1 MAKLVSKTYGQALF
15 ELALEGNAL
24 EQILEEEAFVK
35 EVFAGNEELVTLL
48 NHPKISKDEK
58 IQVVENIFKG
68 KISDTMLGFLVV
80 VVTKER
86 YDELE
91 QIFQYLEEKVRE
103 YKNIGV
109 VSVTTAV
116 ELSDEQKERLKVK
129 LLQVTSF
136 KQLEFNYLVDPQI
149 IGGMILRIG
158 DRIVDSSIRTEI
170 DQMAKSLS
178 KIQLS

>member
-15 ELALEGNAL
+15 ELALDENAL

-35 EVFAGNEELVTLL
+35 EVFADNEDLVTLL

-58 IQVVENIFKG
+58 IRVVENIFKG
-68 KISDTMLGFLVV
+68 KISDTMVGFLVI

-91 QIFQYLEEKVRE
+91 HIFQYLEEKVRE

-116 ELSDEQKERLKVK
+116 SLSDEQKSQLKNRL
-129 LLQVTSF
+129 LEVTAF
-136 KQLEFNYLVDPQI
+136 KQLEFSYTVEPAI

-158 DRIVDSSIRTEI
+158 DRVVDSSIRTEI

-178 KIQLS
+178 KLQLS

>member
-15 ELALEGNAL
+15 ELALEENAL

-35 EVFAGNEELVTLL
+35 EVFTENEDLVTLL

-68 KISDTMLGFLVV
+68 KISDTMVGFLVT

-86 YDELE
+86 YDELNN
-91 QIFQYLEEKVRE
+91 IFQYLEEKVKE

-116 ELSDEQKERLKVK
+116 KLTEEQKVQLTNRL
-129 LLQVTSF
+129 LEVTSF
-136 KQLEFNYLVDPQI
+136 KQLEFNYEVNPDI

-158 DRIVDSSIRTEI
+158 DRVVDSSIRTEI

>member
-15 ELALEGNAL
+15 ELALENNAL

-35 EVFAGNEELVTLL
+35 EVFADNEDLVTLL

-58 IQVVENIFKG
+58 IRVVENIFKG
-68 KISDTMLGFLVV
+68 KISDTMVGFLVI

-86 YDELE
+86 YDELDH
-91 QIFQYLEEKVRE
+91 IFQYLEEKIRE

-116 ELSDEQKERLKVK
+116 ELSDEQKSQLKDR

-136 KQLEFNYLVDPQI
+136 KQLEFNYTVDAAI

-158 DRIVDSSIRTEI
+158 DRVVDSSIRNEI
-170 DQMAKSLS
+170 EQMAKSLT

>member
-15 ELALEGNAL
+15 ELALEENAL

-35 EVFAGNEELVTLL
+35 EVFAENGDLVTLL

-68 KISDTMLGFLVV
+68 NMSDTMLGFLVTIV
-80 VVTKER
+80 KKER
-86 YDELE
+86 FGELE
-91 QIFQYLEEKVRE
+91 HIFQYLEEKVRE

-109 VSVTTAV
+109 VNVTTAV
-116 ELSDEQKERLKVK
+116 ELSDEQKERLKDR
-129 LLQVTSF
+129 LLEITSF
-136 KQLEFNYLVDPQI
+136 KQLEFDYSINPDI

-158 DRIVDSSIRTEI
+158 DRVVDSSIRTEI
-170 DQMAKSLS
+170 DEMAKSLS

>member
-15 ELALEGNAL
+15 ELALEENAL
-24 EQILEEEAFVK
+24 EQVLEEEAFVK
-35 EVFAGNEELVTLL
+35 EVFAENEDLVTLL

-58 IQVVENIFKG
+58 IQVVENIFKS
-68 KISDTMLGFLVV
+68 KISDTMVGFLVT

-86 YDELE
+86 YDELNN
-91 QIFQYLEEKVRE
+91 IFQYLEEKVKE

-116 ELSDEQKERLKVK
+116 ELTEEQKVQLTNRL
-129 LLQVTSF
+129 LEVTSF
-136 KQLEFNYLVDPQI
+136 KQLEFNYEVNPDI

-158 DRIVDSSIRTEI
+158 DRVVDSSIRTEI

>member
-15 ELALEGNAL
+15 ELALEKNAL

-35 EVFAGNEELVTLL
+35 EVFAENEELVTML

-58 IQVVENIFKG
+58 IQVVENIFKD
-68 KISDTMLGFLVV
+68 KISDTMVGFLVI

-91 QIFQYLEEKVRE
+91 HIFQYFEEKVRE

-116 ELSDEQKERLKVK
+116 ELSDDQKEQLRKRL
-129 LLQVTSF
+129 LEITSF
-136 KQLEFNYLVDPQI
+136 KQLEFNYTINPDI
-149 IGGMILRIG
+149 IGGMVLRIG
-158 DRIVDSSIRTEI
+158 DRVVDSSIRTQI
-170 DQMAKSLS
+170 DQMAKGLS

>member
-15 ELALEGNAL
+15 ELALEENAL

-35 EVFAGNEELVTLL
+35 EVFAENEDLVTLL

-58 IQVVENIFKG
+58 IQVMENIFKG
-68 KISDTMLGFLVV
+68 KISDTMVGFLVII
-80 VVTKER
+80 VTKER
-86 YDELE
+86 YDELG

-109 VSVTTAV
+109 VGVTTAV
-116 ELSDEQKERLKVK
+116 DLTEEQKVQLKNRL
-129 LLQVTSF
+129 LEVTSF
-136 KQLEFNYLVDPQI
+136 KQLEFNYEVNPDI

-158 DRIVDSSIRTEI
+158 DRVVDSSIRTEI
-170 DQMAKSLS
+170 DQMAKSLT

>member
-15 ELALEGNAL
+15 ELALEENAL

-35 EVFAGNEELVTLL
+35 EVFAENEDLVTLL

-68 KISDTMLGFLVV
+68 KISDTMVGFLVT

-86 YDELE
+86 YDELNH
-91 QIFQYLEEKVRE
+91 IFQYLEERVKE

-116 ELSDEQKERLKVK
+116 ELTEEQKVQLTNRL
-129 LLQVTSF
+129 LEVTSF
-136 KQLEFNYLVDPQI
+136 KQLEFNYEVNPDI

-158 DRIVDSSIRTEI
+158 DRVVDSSIRTEI

>member
-15 ELALEGNAL
+15 ELALEENAL

-35 EVFAGNEELVTLL
+35 EVFAENEDLVTLL

-68 KISDTMLGFLVV
+68 KISDTMVGFLVT

-86 YDELE
+86 YDELNH
-91 QIFQYLEEKVRE
+91 IFQYLEERVKE

-116 ELSDEQKERLKVK
+116 EL
-129 LLQVTSF
+129 
-136 KQLEFNYLVDPQI
+136 
-149 IGGMILRIG
+149 
-158 DRIVDSSIRTEI
+158 TE
-170 DQMAKSLS
+170 
-178 KIQLS
+178 

>member
-15 ELALEGNAL
+15 ELALEENAL

-35 EVFAGNEELVTLL
+35 EVFAENEDLVTLL

-68 KISDTMLGFLVV
+68 KISDTMVGFLVI

-86 YDELE
+86 YDELNH
-91 QIFQYLEEKVRE
+91 IFQYLEEKVKE

-116 ELSDEQKERLKVK
+116 ELTEEQKLQLTKRL
-129 LLQVTSF
+129 LEVTSF
-136 KQLEFNYLVDPQI
+136 KQLEFHYEVNPDI

-158 DRIVDSSIRTEI
+158 DRVVDSSIRTEI

>member
-15 ELALEGNAL
+15 ELALEENAL

-35 EVFAGNEELVTLL
+35 EVFAENEDLVTLL

-68 KISDTMLGFLVV
+68 KISDTMVGFLVT

-86 YDELE
+86 YDELNN
-91 QIFQYLEEKVRE
+91 IFQYLEEKVKE

-116 ELSDEQKERLKVK
+116 KLTEEQKVQLTNRL
-129 LLQVTSF
+129 LEVTSF
-136 KQLEFNYLVDPQI
+136 KQLEFNYEVNPDI

-158 DRIVDSSIRTEI
+158 DRVVDSSIRTEI

>member
-15 ELALEGNAL
+15 ELALEENAL

-35 EVFAGNEELVTLL
+35 EVFAENEDLVTLL

-68 KISDTMLGFLVV
+68 KISDTMVGFLVT

-86 YDELE
+86 YDELNN
-91 QIFQYLEEKVRE
+91 IFQYLEEKVKE

-116 ELSDEQKERLKVK
+116 ELTEEQKVQLTNRL
-129 LLQVTSF
+129 LEVTSF
-136 KQLEFNYLVDPQI
+136 KQLEFNYEVNPDI

-158 DRIVDSSIRTEI
+158 DRVVDSSIRTEI

>member
-15 ELALEGNAL
+15 ELALEENAL

-35 EVFAGNEELVTLL
+35 EVFAENEDLVTLL

-58 IQVVENIFKG
+58 SQVVENMFKG
-68 KISDTMLGFLVV
+68 KISDTMVGFLVT

-86 YDELE
+86 YDELNN
-91 QIFQYLEEKVRE
+91 IFQYLEEKVKE

-116 ELSDEQKERLKVK
+116 KLTEEQKVQLTNRL
-129 LLQVTSF
+129 LEVTSF
-136 KQLEFNYLVDPQI
+136 KQLEFNYEVNPDI

-158 DRIVDSSIRTEI
+158 DRVVDSSIRTEI

>member
-15 ELALEGNAL
+15 ELALENNAL

-35 EVFAGNEELVTLL
+35 EVFAENGDLVTLL

-68 KISDTMLGFLVV
+68 NMSDTMLGFLVTIV
-80 VVTKER
+80 KKER
-86 YDELE
+86 FGELE
-91 QIFQYLEEKVRE
+91 HIFQYLEEKVRE

-109 VSVTTAV
+109 VNVTTAV
-116 ELSDEQKERLKVK
+116 ELSDEQKERLKDR
-129 LLQVTSF
+129 LLEITSF
-136 KQLEFNYLVDPQI
+136 KQLEFDYSINPDI

-158 DRIVDSSIRTEI
+158 DRVVDSSIRTEI
-170 DQMAKSLS
+170 DEMAKSLS

>member
-15 ELALEGNAL
+15 ELALENNAL

-35 EVFAGNEELVTLL
+35 EVFAENGDLVTLL
-48 NHPKISKDEK
+48 NHPKLSKDEK

-68 KISDTMLGFLVV
+68 NMSDTMLGFLVTIV
-80 VVTKER
+80 KKER
-86 YDELE
+86 FGELE
-91 QIFQYLEEKVRE
+91 HIFQYLEEKVRE

-109 VSVTTAV
+109 VNVTTAV
-116 ELSDEQKERLKVK
+116 ELSDEQKERLKDR
-129 LLQVTSF
+129 LLEITSF
-136 KQLEFNYLVDPQI
+136 KQLEFDYSINPDI

-158 DRIVDSSIRTEI
+158 DRVVDSSIRTEI
-170 DQMAKSLS
+170 DEMAKSLS

>member
-116 ELSDEQKERLKVK
+116 ELSDEQKEHLKVK
-129 LLQVTSF
+129 LLEVTSF

>member
-15 ELALEGNAL
+15 ELALEEHAL

-35 EVFAGNEELVTLL
+35 EVFAENEELVTLL

-58 IQVVENIFKG
+58 VKVMENIFKN
-68 KISDTMLGFLVV
+68 KLSDTMVGFLAIVV
-80 VVTKER
+80 NKER
-86 YDELE
+86 YSELE
-91 QIFQYLEEKVRE
+91 SIFQYFEDKVRE

-116 ELSDEQKERLKVK
+116 ELTDVQKEQLTKRL
-129 LLQVTSF
+129 LETTSF
-136 KQLEFNYLVDPQI
+136 KQLEFSYTIEPEI

-158 DRIVDSSIRTEI
+158 DRIVDSSIRTELNE
-170 DQMAKSLS
+170 MAKSLT

>member
-1 MAKLVSKTYGQALF
+1 M
-15 ELALEGNAL
+15 
-24 EQILEEEAFVK
+24 K
-35 EVFAGNEELVTLL
+35 EVFAENEDLVTLL

-68 KISDTMLGFLVV
+68 KISDTMVGFLVI

-86 YDELE
+86 YDELNH
-91 QIFQYLEEKVRE
+91 IFQYLEEKVKE

-116 ELSDEQKERLKVK
+116 ELTEEQKLQLTKRL
-129 LLQVTSF
+129 LEVTSF
-136 KQLEFNYLVDPQI
+136 KQLEFHYEVNPDI

-158 DRIVDSSIRTEI
+158 DRVVDSSIRTEI

>member
-15 ELALEGNAL
+15 ELALEENAL

-35 EVFAGNEELVTLL
+35 EVFAENEDLVTLL

-68 KISDTMLGFLVV
+68 KISDTMLGFLVI

-86 YDELE
+86 YDELN
-91 QIFQYLEEKVRE
+91 QIFQCLEEKVKE

-116 ELSDEQKERLKVK
+116 ELSDEQKARLTQR
-129 LLQVTSF
+129 LLEVTSF
-136 KQLEFNYLVDPQI
+136 KDLEFCYTIDPEI
-149 IGGMILRIG
+149 IGGMVLRIG
-158 DRIVDSSIRTEI
+158 DRVVDSSIRSEITE
-170 DQMAKSLS
+170 MAKSLS

>member
-1 MAKLVSKTYGQALF
+1 MAKLVSKTYGLALF
-15 ELALEGNAL
+15 ELALEENAL

-35 EVFAGNEELVTLL
+35 EVFAENEDLVTLL

-68 KISDTMLGFLVV
+68 KISDTMVGFLVI

-86 YDELE
+86 YDELNH
-91 QIFQYLEEKVRE
+91 IFQYLEEKVKE

-116 ELSDEQKERLKVK
+116 ELTEEQKLQLTKRL
-129 LLQVTSF
+129 LEVTSF
-136 KQLEFNYLVDPQI
+136 KQLEFYYEVNPDI

-158 DRIVDSSIRTEI
+158 DRVVDSSIRTEI

>member
-15 ELALEGNAL
+15 ELALEENAL

-35 EVFAGNEELVTLL
+35 EVFAENEDLVTLL

-68 KISDTMLGFLVV
+68 KISDTMVGFLVI

-86 YDELE
+86 YDELNH
-91 QIFQYLEEKVRE
+91 IFQYLEEKVKE

-116 ELSDEQKERLKVK
+116 ELTEEQKVQLTKRL
-129 LLQVTSF
+129 LEVTSF
-136 KQLEFNYLVDPQI
+136 KQLEFHYEVNPDI

-158 DRIVDSSIRTEI
+158 DRVVDSSIRTEI

>member
-1 MAKLVSKTYGQALF
+1 M
-15 ELALEGNAL
+15 
-24 EQILEEEAFVK
+24 
-35 EVFAGNEELVTLL
+35 L

-116 ELSDEQKERLKVK
+116 ELSDEQKEHLKVK
-129 LLQVTSF
+129 LLEVTSF

>member
-15 ELALEGNAL
+15 ELALEENAL

-35 EVFAGNEELVTLL
+35 EVFAENEDLVTLL

-68 KISDTMLGFLVV
+68 KISDTMVGFLVT

-86 YDELE
+86 YDELNN
-91 QIFQYLEEKVRE
+91 IFQYLEEKVKE

-116 ELSDEQKERLKVK
+116 KLTEEQKVQLTNRL
-129 LLQVTSF
+129 LEVTSF
-136 KQLEFNYLVDPQI
+136 KHLEFNYEVNPDI

-158 DRIVDSSIRTEI
+158 DRVVDSSIRTEI

>member
-15 ELALEGNAL
+15 ELALEQNAL

-35 EVFAGNEELVTLL
+35 EVFAENEELVTML

-58 IQVVENIFKG
+58 IQVVENIFKD
-68 KISDTMLGFLVV
+68 KISDTMVGFLVI

-91 QIFQYLEEKVRE
+91 HIFQYFEEKIRE

-116 ELSDEQKERLKVK
+116 ELSDVQKEQLTKRL
-129 LLQVTSF
+129 LEVTSF
-136 KQLEFNYLVDPQI
+136 KQLEFKYTINPDV
-149 IGGMILRIG
+149 IGGMVLRIG
-158 DRIVDSSIRTEI
+158 DRVVDSSIRTQI

>member
-15 ELALEGNAL
+15 ELALEENAL

-35 EVFAGNEELVTLL
+35 EVFAENEDLVTLL

-68 KISDTMLGFLVV
+68 KISDTMVGFLVI

-86 YDELE
+86 YDELNH
-91 QIFQYLEEKVRE
+91 IFQYLEEKVKE

-116 ELSDEQKERLKVK
+116 ELTEEQKLQLTKRL
-129 LLQVTSF
+129 LEVTSF
-136 KQLEFNYLVDPQI
+136 KRLEFYYE
-149 IGGMILRIG
+149 IGRASC
-158 DRIVDSSIRTEI
+158 RERV
-170 DQMAKSLS
+170 
-178 KIQLS
+178 

>member
-15 ELALEGNAL
+15 ELALENNAL
-24 EQILEEEAFVK
+24 ERILEEEAFVK
-35 EVFAGNEELVTLL
+35 EVFAENGDLVTLL

-68 KISDTMLGFLVV
+68 NMSDTMLGFLVTIV
-80 VVTKER
+80 KKER
-86 YDELE
+86 FGELE
-91 QIFQYLEEKVRE
+91 HIFQYLEEKVRE

-109 VSVTTAV
+109 VNVTTAV
-116 ELSDEQKERLKVK
+116 ELSDEQKERLKDR
-129 LLQVTSF
+129 LLEITSF
-136 KQLEFNYLVDPQI
+136 KQLEFDYSINPDI

-158 DRIVDSSIRTEI
+158 DRVVDSSIRTEI
-170 DQMAKSLS
+170 DEMAKSLS

>member
-15 ELALEGNAL
+15 ELALEENAL
-24 EQILEEEAFVK
+24 ERILEEEAFVK
-35 EVFAGNEELVTLL
+35 EVFANNQELVTLL

-68 KISDTMLGFLVV
+68 KISDTMVGFLVV
-80 VVTKER
+80 VNKER

-91 QIFQYLEEKVRE
+91 HIFQYLEEKVRE

-109 VSVTTAV
+109 VYVTTAA
-116 ELSDEQKERLKVK
+116 ELTDAQKEQLTAR

-136 KQLEFNYLVDPQI
+136 TQLEFNYVVDPSL
-149 IGGMILRIG
+149 IGGMVLRIG
-158 DRIVDSSIRTEI
+158 DRVVDSSIRTEI
-170 DQMAKSLS
+170 EQMAKSLS

>member
-15 ELALEGNAL
+15 ELALEENAL

-35 EVFAGNEELVTLL
+35 EVFAENEDLVTLL

-58 IQVVENIFKG
+58 IQVVENIFKS
-68 KISDTMLGFLVV
+68 KISDTMVGFLVT

-86 YDELE
+86 YDELNN
-91 QIFQYLEEKVRE
+91 IFQYLEEKVKE
-103 YKNIGV
+103 YKTIGV

-116 ELSDEQKERLKVK
+116 ELTEEQKVQLTNRL
-129 LLQVTSF
+129 LEVTSF
-136 KQLEFNYLVDPQI
+136 KQLEFNYEVNPDI

-158 DRIVDSSIRTEI
+158 DRVVDSSIRTEI

>member
-15 ELALEGNAL
+15 ELALEENAL

-35 EVFAGNEELVTLL
+35 EVFAENEDLVTLL

-58 IQVVENIFKG
+58 IQVVENIFKS
-68 KISDTMLGFLVV
+68 KISDTMVGFLVT

-86 YDELE
+86 YDELNN
-91 QIFQYLEEKVRE
+91 IFQYLEEKVKE

-116 ELSDEQKERLKVK
+116 ELTEEQKVQLTNRL
-129 LLQVTSF
+129 LEVTSF
-136 KQLEFNYLVDPQI
+136 KQLEFNYEVNPDI

-158 DRIVDSSIRTEI
+158 DRVVDSSIRTEI

>member
-1 MAKLVSKTYGQALF
+1 MAKLVSKTYRQALF
-15 ELALEGNAL
+15 ELALEQNAL

-35 EVFAGNEELVTLL
+35 EVFAENEDLVTLL

-68 KISDTMLGFLVV
+68 KISDTMVGFLVT

-86 YDELE
+86 YDELNN
-91 QIFQYLEEKVRE
+91 IFQYLEEKVKE

-116 ELSDEQKERLKVK
+116 KLTEEQKVQLTNRL
-129 LLQVTSF
+129 LEVTSF
-136 KQLEFNYLVDPQI
+136 KQLEFNYEVNPDI

-158 DRIVDSSIRTEI
+158 DRVVDSSIRTEI

>member
-15 ELALEGNAL
+15 ELALEENAL

-35 EVFAGNEELVTLL
+35 EVFADYGDLVTLL

-68 KISDTMLGFLVV
+68 KISDTMLGFLVI

-91 QIFQYLEEKVRE
+91 QIFQYLEEKVKE

-116 ELSDEQKERLKVK
+116 ELSEEQKARLTQR
-129 LLQVTSF
+129 LLEVTSF
-136 KQLEFNYLVDPQI
+136 KQLEFSYSVNPQI

-170 DQMAKSLS
+170 DQMAKSLL

>member
-15 ELALEGNAL
+15 DLALEENAL
-24 EQILEEEAFVK
+24 EKILEEEAFIK
-35 EVFAGNEELVTLL
+35 EVFAKNEELVTLL

-58 IQVVENIFKG
+58 VKVVENIFKG
-68 KISDTMLGFLVV
+68 NISDTMLGFLVIV
-80 VVTKER
+80 LNKER
-86 YDELE
+86 YNELNG
-91 QIFQYLEEKVRE
+91 IFAYLEDKVRE

-116 ELSDEQKERLKVK
+116 PLSDVQKEELTKRL
-129 LLQVTSF
+129 LETTSF
-136 KQLEFNYLVDPQI
+136 KSFEFEYTVDPEI

-158 DRIVDSSIRTEI
+158 DRIVDSSIRTELNE
-170 DQMAKSLS
+170 MAKSLT

>member
-15 ELALEGNAL
+15 ELALEENAL

-35 EVFAGNEELVTLL
+35 EVFAENEDLVTLL

-58 IQVVENIFKG
+58 IQVVENSFKG
-68 KISDTMLGFLVV
+68 KISDTMVGFLVT

-86 YDELE
+86 YDELNN
-91 QIFQYLEEKVRE
+91 IFQYLEEKVKE

-116 ELSDEQKERLKVK
+116 KLTEEQKVQLTNRL
-129 LLQVTSF
+129 LEVTSF
-136 KQLEFNYLVDPQI
+136 KQLEFNYEVNPDI

-158 DRIVDSSIRTEI
+158 DRVVDSSIRTEI

>member
-15 ELALEGNAL
+15 ELALEENAL
-24 EQILEEEAFVK
+24 ERILEEEAFVK
-35 EVFAGNEELVTLL
+35 EVFANNQELVTLL

-68 KISDTMLGFLVV
+68 KISDTMVGFLVIV
-80 VVTKER
+80 VNKER

-91 QIFQYLEEKVRE
+91 HIFQYLEEKVRE

-109 VSVTTAV
+109 VKVTTAV
-116 ELSDEQKERLKVK
+116 ELTDAQKEQLRVRL
-129 LLQVTSF
+129 LEVTTF
-136 KQLEFNYLVDPQI
+136 AQLEFDYTVDPSI
-149 IGGMILRIG
+149 IGGMVLRIG
-158 DRIVDSSIRTEI
+158 DRVVDSSIRTEI

>member
-15 ELALEGNAL
+15 ELALEENAL

-35 EVFAGNEELVTLL
+35 EVFAENEDLVTLL

-68 KISDTMLGFLVV
+68 KISDTMVGFLVI

-86 YDELE
+86 YDELNH
-91 QIFQYLEEKVRE
+91 IFQYLEEKVKE

-109 VSVTTAV
+109 
-116 ELSDEQKERLKVK
+116 
-129 LLQVTSF
+129 
-136 KQLEFNYLVDPQI
+136 
-149 IGGMILRIG
+149 
-158 DRIVDSSIRTEI
+158 
-170 DQMAKSLS
+170 
-178 KIQLS
+178 

>member
-15 ELALEGNAL
+15 DLALEENAL
-24 EQILEEEAFVK
+24 EKILEEEAFVK
-35 EVFAGNEELVTLL
+35 EVFAENKELVTLL

-58 IQVVENIFKG
+58 VKVVENIFKG
-68 KISDTMLGFLVV
+68 NISDIMLGFLVIV
-80 VVTKER
+80 LNKER
-86 YDELE
+86 YNELNG
-91 QIFQYLEEKVRE
+91 IFAYLEDKVRE

-116 ELSDEQKERLKVK
+116 ALSDVQKEELTKRL
-129 LLQVTSF
+129 LETTSF
-136 KQLEFNYLVDPQI
+136 KSFEFEYTVDPEI

-158 DRIVDSSIRTEI
+158 DRIVDSSIRTELSE
-170 DQMAKSLS
+170 MAKSLT